1 MNFQALDLQVRGF
14 GVVSPGGIGPASL
27 RREFPEAEETSLGRP
42 EVKWPVSRVNLKEAW
57 AASLQKEPRL
67 RRASPLAYFLA
78 ESVSQALQGAGDIPR
93 PRIGLIGA
101 FFTGSLVYSRRFY
114 ADIVRRGQSFASP
127 ALFPET
133 VFNSPLSH
141 AAAMHGLSGHM
152 YAVVGDE
159 TAWVTALQTAAT
171 WLALRRVDAVV
182 VVGAEELDAV
192 AVEAYQCAGWLKG
205 PEPIRPSEGAG
216 ALLVFR
222 GDASDPGTLAASASC
237 PYASSRRAGTAAH
250 AVLAGLPSCPI
261 WPSSRLGWF
270 HALEKNCAGPR
281 LTAPPAG
288 RSRDYAFT
296 ASAAW
301 DTIRC
306 LLRENGSGET
316 LQPVWGCNH
325 QISALHLR
333 PPQSKFPGA

>member
-1 MNFQALDLQVRGF
+1 MNLRPLNLQVRGI
-14 GVVSPGGIGPASL
+14 GVVSPAGMGPAAL
-27 RREFPEAEETSLGRP
+27 AREFPGTEESSLDGSGVR
-42 EVKWPVSRVNLKEAW
+42 WPVSRIDMKEPW
-57 AASLQKEPRL
+57 TIPFQKEPRL
-67 RRASPLAYFLA
+67 RRASSLAYFLA
-78 ESVSQALQGAGDIPR
+78 EAVSQALQGAGDIPK

-141 AAAMHGLSGHM
+141 AAAVHGLSGNV
-152 YAVVGDE
+152 YAMVGDE
-159 TAWVTALQTAAT
+159 TVWVTALQTATT
-171 WLALRRVDAVV
+171 WLALNRVDAVV

-192 AVEAYQCAGWLKG
+192 AMEAYACAGWLKG
-205 PEPIRPSEGAG
+205 AEPIRPSEGAG
-216 ALLVFR
+216 ALLVCR
-222 GDASDPGTLAASASC
+222 GRTPDSGILASSASR
-237 PYASSRRAGTAAH
+237 PYASSRKAGAAV
-250 AVLAGLPSCPI
+250 ASVLAGFPSSCPV
-261 WPSSRLGWF
+261 WPSARLGWF
-270 HALEKNCAGPR
+270 HSLEKKWAGSR
-281 LTAPPAG
+281 LTEPLE

-306 LLRENGSGET
+306 ILRASGTEQMI
-316 LQPVWGCNH
+316 QPVWGCNH

-333 PPQSKFPGA
+333 APQSKFPGA